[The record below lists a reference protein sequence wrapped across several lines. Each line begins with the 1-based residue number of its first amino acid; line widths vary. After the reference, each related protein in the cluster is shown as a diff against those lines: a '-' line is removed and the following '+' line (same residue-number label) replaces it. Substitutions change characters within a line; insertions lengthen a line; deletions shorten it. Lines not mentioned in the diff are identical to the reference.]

1 MEPEEL
7 KKNAAF
13 IIETLPS
20 MKIHGSATVNC
31 RYRNLVNLAKI
42 YGITD
47 PKYIGP
53 EEDGIIACHAWAN
66 AYTVKALFKLVL
78 GFKVVQDGKERPF
91 LLRTDKLLH
100 AGNICNWEGCVDVRN
115 GDKLKGTAKWGDFWL
130 VEDTMV
136 LFGYLHLEVR
146 NQNDELVC
154 KVSPRL
160 AVRPG
165 GY

>member
-1 MEPEEL
+1 MDSEEM
-7 KKNAAF
+7 KKNADF
-13 IIETLPS
+13 LIKTLPG
-20 MKIHGSATVNC
+20 MVVPGSATVSC

-47 PKYIGP
+47 PKYVGS
-53 EEDGIIACHAWAN
+53 EEGGVIACHAWAN

-78 GFKVVQDGKERPF
+78 NTKLIQDGKERQV
-91 LLRTDKLLH
+91 LIDVGKLLH
-100 AGNICNWEGCVDVRN
+100 AGNIYDWDGCVDVKN
-115 GDKLKGTAKWGDFWL
+115 GDRLTGKAKWGEFWL
-130 VEDTMV
+130 VEESMT

-154 KVSPRL
+154 KVSPRI
-160 AVRPG
+160 AIRPG